1 MEKKDG
7 CYYKVREHEENEM
20 SKNRMLISNPQEQME
35 CKELTLKIIILQT
48 KEYLFYVTP
57 WLEALLE

>member
-57 WLEALLE
+57 